1 MGWIAVK
8 EDGQERVDDEEHCCP
23 KEVLNCED
31 ECLYS
36 LGPVDEYALD
46 GEVGKRLHQMVPI
59 PVSVAT
65 SV

>member
-8 EDGQERVDDEEHCCP
+8 EGGQEGADGDEHCCP
-23 KEVLNCED
+23 KEVSNCED
-31 ECLYS
+31 EWLYS
-36 LGPVDEYALD
+36 LGLMDEYALD